1 MMSSVFL
8 ICHAYKA
15 KNIPSTE
22 VKKPSKE
29 IKPQA
34 KVHDKGKLNK
44 KVVFNHI
51 KTNSCG

>member
-8 ICHAYKA
+8 TCHAYKA
-15 KNIPSTE
+15 ENIPSTE
-22 VKKPSKE
+22 VKKSSKE